1 MARVSSVSN
10 GQTSGLH
17 TILSAGDGQ
26 YTCADRQ
33 HGSPIMMSLV
43 TTASTSTARMAT
55 PLPDDTP
62 MDTVPSGFDVVPG
75 ETSVRNPTKIDFLA
89 EPWAMSLSHTNH
101 FQLVFLP
108 GHIVGSMVDRQ
119 CMTLCP
125 SQFSFLND
133 HITVQYVDRKNA
145 KHTESVLCQYLAPYS
160 PQKGGGSVVF
170 IKGARAGLVC
180 SVKKAKRTEGT
191 LDLVSI
197 EQELIRKQDRHICC
211 GVEAHVESCCCITFP
226 PL

>member
-1 MARVSSVSN
+1 
-10 GQTSGLH
+10 
-17 TILSAGDGQ
+17 
-26 YTCADRQ
+26 
-33 HGSPIMMSLV
+33 MMSLI
-43 TTASTSTARMAT
+43 TTASMSTTHMVT
-55 PLPDDTP
+55 PLSDDTP
-62 MDTVPSGFDVVPG
+62 MDMVPSGFDVVPG
-75 ETSVRNPTKIDFLA
+75 ETSVQNPTKIDFLA
-89 EPWAMSLSHTNH
+89 EPRAMSLSHTNH

-108 GHIVGSMVDRQ
+108 GHIVSSMVDCQ
-119 CMTLCP
+119 CTMLCP

-133 HITVQYVDRKNA
+133 HIMVQYVDRKNA
-145 KHTESVLCQYLAPYS
+145 KHTESVLCRYLAPYS
-160 PQKGGGSVVF
+160 PQKGGGSVMF

-211 GVEAHVESCCCITFP
+211 GVEVHVESCHCITFL